1 MQNVQMLLK
10 VPFAIVLQTVSVI
23 FKVLCSCLY
32 MSHLEVEMK
41 VEILPMIP
49 FLRRIFYQE

>member
-32 MSHLEVEMK
+32 ISHLEVEMK
-41 VEILPMIP
+41 VEILHMIP
-49 FLRRIFYQE
+49 FLRRVFYQE